1 MCTRIVRIVR
11 CTYAYISRGTRGVAR
26 AGGALR
32 TLWPQILGPERA
44 LLKWPEDLSKHGQL
58 QNTRVSLVCRFRI
71 SMTWRAKRPHRL
83 APHKSH
89 STYAGPLDP
98 LLPSPQSLQHPILSS
113 LRTQSCRPRSLPI
126 HLAVAFVLPLLLLD
140 DIDPVCGRS
149 SHPQYGVCIRT
160 MTLGTFH
167 NVPSRDLKRSKMS
180 LWSLL
185 PLRSL
190 PLPQFMPVCVIVLRT
205 TEACDCILRRCRY
218 SSASTCSSA
227 ARGTF
232 TRTPRAASS
241 SRTTRYLPS

>member
-98 LLPSPQSLQHPILSS
+98 LLVTITSIPAAPDFVIIAHTIMPASLSS
-113 LRTQSCRPRSLPI
+113 NTPRRGFRAS
-126 HLAVAFVLPLLLLD
+126 
-140 DIDPVCGRS
+140 
-149 SHPQYGVCIRT
+149 
-160 MTLGTFH
+160 
-167 NVPSRDLKRSKMS
+167 
-180 LWSLL
+180 
-185 PLRSL
+185 
-190 PLPQFMPVCVIVLRT
+190 T
-205 TEACDCILRRCRY
+205 TTTRR
-218 SSASTCSSA
+218 TCSSCV
-227 ARGTF
+227 ARVATTHHRHRTS
-232 TRTPRAASS
+232 TRFVGDPLIHNTAFVYEVSVITLSGRNHGLTVIQ
-241 SRTTRYLPS
+241 R